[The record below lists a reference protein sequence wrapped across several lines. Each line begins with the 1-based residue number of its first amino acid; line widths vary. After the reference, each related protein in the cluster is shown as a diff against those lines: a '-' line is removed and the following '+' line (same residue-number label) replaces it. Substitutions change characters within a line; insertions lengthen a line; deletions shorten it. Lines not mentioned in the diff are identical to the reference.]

1 MPKTTRT
8 RAIPATDRST
18 RARNSRESGK
28 GGKPPAQP
36 AVAGRDSRAE
46 DRHELLEVQGFDLMA
61 QIEAMLR
68 HAREYQREVQ
78 RLRGILGKGQTAT
91 AEMNPLAAVRHHIER
106 MRHAYASFGETLT
119 DAVSIVDSLEHRGDR
134 K

>member
-1 MPKTTRT
+1 
-8 RAIPATDRST
+8 
-18 RARNSRESGK
+18 
-28 GGKPPAQP
+28 
-36 AVAGRDSRAE
+36 
-46 DRHELLEVQGFDLMA
+46 VQGFDLMA

-78 RLRGILGKGQTAT
+78 RLRGIIGKGQTVT

-119 DAVSIVDSLEHRGDR
+119 DAVDR
-134 K
+134 RFARRPRRSEVTDRIATHVP